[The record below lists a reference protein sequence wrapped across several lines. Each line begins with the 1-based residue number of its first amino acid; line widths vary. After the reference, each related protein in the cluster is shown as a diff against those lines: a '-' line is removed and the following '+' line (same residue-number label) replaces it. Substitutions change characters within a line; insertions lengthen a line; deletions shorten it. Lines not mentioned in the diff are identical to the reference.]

1 MGEAI
6 LIFLIFGTVITITAV
21 VFGGWLIFGVAR
33 TVFRVFSFVLG
44 ADNRPRGVPRMMN
57 GNGAALPGT
66 HPAICPN
73 PQCHAGNRAEA
84 RFCRRCGAI
93 MPSPQYAQV
102 RRAAMW

>member
-33 TVFRVFSFVLG
+33 MMFRVFAFVLG
-44 ADNRPRGVPRMMN
+44 ADNRSRPVSRMMS

-66 HPAICPN
+66 HPVICPN